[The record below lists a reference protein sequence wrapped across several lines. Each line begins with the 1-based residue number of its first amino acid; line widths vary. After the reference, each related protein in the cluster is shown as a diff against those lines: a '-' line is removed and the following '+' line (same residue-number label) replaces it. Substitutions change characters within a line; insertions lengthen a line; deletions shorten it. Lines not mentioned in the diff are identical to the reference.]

1 MSYDLH
7 AGDAAALR
15 QELASVRA
23 RQELLADALAAA
35 TDELEKLVGL
45 KEALIKIG
53 TQQQRTLGWLT
64 QNKIVFDSLGNDPSN
79 WQHVAFSIYNDL
91 CEVDAWAKEALA

>member
-1 MSYDLH
+1 M
-7 AGDAAALR
+7 
-15 QELASVRA
+15 
-23 RQELLADALAAA
+23 
-35 TDELEKLVGL
+35 GL

-91 CEVDAWAKEALA
+91 CEVDAWAKERSRDRLLRLLAAAICSACSARRRPDGRGASER